1 MCRRL
6 AGWPHYSPRN
16 GPRGS
21 TSEAG
26 VGEGRMTVW
35 VWVWGPLCP
44 RAGTELTLGRHL
56 SGSHQ
61 PKELTSNFLH
71 PFFLKI
77 FQCNISKA
85 WPGHTWWAHLC
96 TAAAGARYFLP
107 GESESLWAWTCLQAL
122 ACFLLSHL
130 RERDEHQTSHYH
142 LCGGQRLLEHKTPW
156 NPWCMK
162 FRRRGH
168 KESPHGRNQSSTGPV
183 WNSASPSK
191 NTT

>member
-1 MCRRL
+1 MRAAGHAKESGVCCRWL
-6 AGWPHYSPRN
+6 AGWRHYSLRN

-21 TSEAG
+21 MSEAG

-35 VWVWGPLCP
+35 VWVWGPRCP
-44 RAGTELTLGRHL
+44 RVGMELTLGRCL

-77 FQCNISKA
+77 FHVT
-85 WPGHTWWAHLC
+85 GRTWWAHLC

-130 RERDEHQTSHYH
+130 RERRALDKS
-142 LCGGQRLLEHKTPW
+142 L
-156 NPWCMK
+156 
-162 FRRRGH
+162 
-168 KESPHGRNQSSTGPV
+168 SSV
-183 WNSASPSK
+183 WRAK
-191 NTT
+191 VIGE